1 MKNNSMSICD
11 NPMNGNCNYI
21 NYFYK
26 CKHFQDFI
34 REFLLLNKCNNGI
47 IEIGNCNKSKKKN
60 ITLTRK
66 ALPLPTKSKKK
77 NITLTRKALS
87 LPTKSKKKN
96 ITLTR
101 KALSLNDINKL
112 KLYRKDGLIKIIL
125 SLYELKKNQINI
137 NSNYIKSI
145 KDEQI
150 DKIIEQVSLTAL
162 RKHELYELLDKLVEN
177 LVSENEIFAKKEK
190 K

>member
-47 IEIGNCNKSKKKN
+47 IEIGNCN
-60 ITLTRK
+60 
-66 ALPLPTKSKKK
+66 KSKKK